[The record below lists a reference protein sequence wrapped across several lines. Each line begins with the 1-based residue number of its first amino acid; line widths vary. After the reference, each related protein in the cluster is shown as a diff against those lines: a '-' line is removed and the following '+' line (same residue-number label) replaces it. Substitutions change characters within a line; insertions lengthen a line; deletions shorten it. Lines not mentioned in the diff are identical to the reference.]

1 MREISRRPAC
11 MEDVFRLGSTH
22 IPDRTAITCLQEKE
36 AGTVQVFDGSEV
48 LLCMP
53 EPKAAMC

>member
-1 MREISRRPAC
+1 

-36 AGTVQVFDGSEV
+36 AETVQVFDGSEV